1 MSNVMDFI
9 NENSG
14 GGNAETDGSVYLAEI
29 GQKVV
34 GTIVGTPRSVDT
46 QFGPRLVID
55 IKTTEGTNCQKKVD
69 GAPSP
74 ATVGET
80 LTLWVKPGNAM
91 AALKTAIN
99 DAGANGIGEGGT
111 IAMKLVDRED
121 VGKGNPLNKH
131 KAQYTAPVVAVEDG
145 EDLF

>member
-9 NENSG
+9 NQNSG
-14 GGNAETDGSVYLAEI
+14 GDGESHPSVYLAEV
-29 GQKVV
+29 GQQVV
-34 GTIVGTPRSVDT
+34 GTITGTPRTVDT

-55 IKTTEGTNCQKKVD
+55 IATTDATNCLKKIDKQPHPVD
-69 GAPSP
+69 P
-74 ATVGET
+74 GET

-99 DAGANGIGEGGT
+99 DAGANGIADGGT
-111 IAMKLVDRED
+111 LAMKLVDRED

-131 KAQYTAPVVAVEDG
+131 KAQYKAPAVGLGDD